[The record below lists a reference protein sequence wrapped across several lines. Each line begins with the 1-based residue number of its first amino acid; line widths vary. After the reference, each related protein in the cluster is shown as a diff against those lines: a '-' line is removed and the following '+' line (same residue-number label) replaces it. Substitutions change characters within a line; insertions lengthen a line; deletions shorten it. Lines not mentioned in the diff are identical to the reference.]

1 MMENMQEFFEKFESV
16 TDRANVDAVFGKPEK
31 IGDRVLIPVAEV
43 TYGWG
48 MGMGEAPHVA
58 VDVETESECECEC
71 EGDCDDECECECD
84 CDCEHEKAMGG
95 GGGAGAK
102 VRPLAYIEVGP
113 EGTKVE
119 AIIDEQ
125 KVALA
130 GIALTAWIMGWI
142 GLLIKAFSKKS

>member
-1 MMENMQEFFEKFESV
+1 MEKMQGFFEKFESV

-43 TYGWG
+43 AYGWG
-48 MGMGEAPHVA
+48 MGMGEAPHVE
-58 VDVETESECECEC
+58 VKIEDETETATESSGCEC
-71 EGDCDDECECECD
+71 EGECECG
-84 CDCEHEKAMGG
+84 KAMGG

-113 EGTKVE
+113 EGVKVE

-142 GLLIKAFSKKS
+142 GLLIKTFSKKL

>member
-1 MMENMQEFFEKFESV
+1 MEKMQELFEKFESV
-16 TDRANVDAVFGKPEK
+16 TDKANVDAVFGKPEK
-31 IGDRVLIPVAEV
+31 VGERTLIPVAEV
-43 TYGWG
+43 AYGWG

-58 VDVETESECECEC
+58 VDVEMESECEC
-71 EGDCDDECECECD
+71 EGDCDCES
-84 CDCEHEKAMGG
+84 EKAKGG

-113 EGTKVE
+113 EGAKVE

-130 GIALTAWIMGWI
+130 GILLTAWIMGWV
-142 GLLIKAFSKKS
+142 GLLIKTFSKKS

>member
-1 MMENMQEFFEKFESV
+1 MMEKMQDFFEKFESV
-16 TDRANVDAVFGKPEK
+16 TDKANVDAVFGKPEK

-43 TYGWG
+43 AYGWG
-48 MGMGEAPHVA
+48 MGMGEAPHVEME
-58 VDVETESECECEC
+58 VEMEAGEASEPSETK
-71 EGDCDDECECECD
+71 DKD
-84 CDCEHEKAMGG
+84 EKAMGG

-113 EGTKVE
+113 EGAKVE

-142 GLLIKAFSKKS
+142 GLLIRAFSKKS

>member
-1 MMENMQEFFEKFESV
+1 MMEKMQELFEKFESV
-16 TDRANVDAVFGKPEK
+16 TDKANVDAVFGKPEK
-31 IGDRVLIPVAEV
+31 VGDRTLIPVAEV
-43 TYGWG
+43 AYGWG
-48 MGMGEAPHVA
+48 MGMGEAPNVKMDIEMDIEGQA
-58 VDVETESECECEC
+58 EDEVEAEADPFETVSE
-71 EGDCDDECECECD
+71 G
-84 CDCEHEKAMGG
+84 EKAQGG

-130 GIALTAWIMGWI
+130 GILLTAWIMGWV
-142 GLLIKAFSKKS
+142 GLLIKTFSKKS